1 MDVINQIKGEQSKR
15 PDGNGFGQHVSQRPR
30 SKSKS
35 GQGLTLRGSVGAGL
49 ANAATHQLQKTAAV
63 ANDAKAFIHQNNTVL
78 AEEIK
83 SIVNG
88 DYQAMDLYAQLAEVC
103 QDVAPVDYPEM
114 DFSEALEAVAGL
126 GKLPEIEPSA
136 NGEISFLPPGVG

>member
-1 MDVINQIKGEQSKR
+1 MSIAEKLEQQKTTS
-15 PDGNGFGQHVSQRPR
+15 GQGFGQPAGQRSR
-30 SKSKS
+30 SKSNKS

-88 DYQAMDLYAQLAEVC
+88 D
-103 QDVAPVDYPEM
+103 
-114 DFSEALEAVAGL
+114 
-126 GKLPEIEPSA
+126 
-136 NGEISFLPPGVG
+136 